1 MLFLCFE
8 FFYLLILHLNI
19 PTSFLLLHIHS
30 EILSSRLK
38 NCLSINLSR
47 DLSVVAS
54 IEEFSDLGYRLFFSW
69 WL

>member
-1 MLFLCFE
+1 MKNKQIEE
-8 FFYLLILHLNI
+8 F
-19 PTSFLLLHIHS
+19 
-30 EILSSRLK
+30 K
-38 NCLSINLSR
+38 AKKVNLSR